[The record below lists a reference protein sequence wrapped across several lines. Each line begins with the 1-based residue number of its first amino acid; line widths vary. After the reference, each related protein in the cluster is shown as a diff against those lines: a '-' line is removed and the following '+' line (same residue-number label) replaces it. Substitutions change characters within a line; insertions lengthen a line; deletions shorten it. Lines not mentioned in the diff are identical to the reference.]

1 MSLILENIPPSNP
14 PKKSAVEPKS
24 KIKAKPIDLD
34 YSDPD
39 EYELD
44 NEDFEQELINKQK
57 NKMKIPRNN
66 RGRIVYD
73 DDDEE
78 EEEEEEEEDYIYKKK

>member
-14 PKKSAVEPKS
+14 PKKSAVKPKS

-66 RGRIVYD
+66 RGR
-73 DDDEE
+73 
-78 EEEEEEEEDYIYKKK
+78 